1 MKKIQI
7 ILLTMVI
14 MFILV
19 ACKEQHT
26 NTESTNEQRKE
37 NVTDSAI
44 AESESIVETIEKEM
58 AEMVLMVNDVIIP
71 VTWEDNDT
79 VAEMKE
85 QLKEGDIVVQMSMYS
100 DNEQVGSL
108 ERYYTRNDKQITTK
122 SGDIVLYSGDKI
134 VVFYGS
140 NTWDY
145 TRLGKINLSDA
156 EVSDM
161 LGNGDVVLSITI
173 K

>member
-14 MFILV
+14 MFTLV

-26 NTESTNEQRKE
+26 NTESTNEPSEEK
-37 NVTDSAI
+37 VTDSAM
-44 AESESIVETIEKEM
+44 AESESIEETIEKEM
-58 AEMVLMVNDVIIP
+58 AEMVLMVNDVIVP

-108 ERYYTRNDKQITTK
+108 GRYYTRNDKQITTK

>member
-26 NTESTNEQRKE
+26 NTESINEQRKE